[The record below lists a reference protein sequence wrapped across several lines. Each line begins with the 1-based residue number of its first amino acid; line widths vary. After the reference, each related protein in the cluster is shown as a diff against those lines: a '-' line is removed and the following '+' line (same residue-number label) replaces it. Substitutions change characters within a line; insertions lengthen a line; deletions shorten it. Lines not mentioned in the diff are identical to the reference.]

1 MYDSFDRIESYLM
14 DLVSKKGLIIF
25 GRKMRYYDHCVLEAA
40 AATGLRLLS
49 EENGWSM
56 HAMSFN
62 PGHVH

>member
-1 MYDSFDRIESYLM
+1 M
-14 DLVSKKGLIIF
+14 DLVDKKVFLIF
-25 GRKMRYYDHCVLEAA
+25 GQKISLSGHCVLEAA

-56 HAMSFN
+56 HAMSFH